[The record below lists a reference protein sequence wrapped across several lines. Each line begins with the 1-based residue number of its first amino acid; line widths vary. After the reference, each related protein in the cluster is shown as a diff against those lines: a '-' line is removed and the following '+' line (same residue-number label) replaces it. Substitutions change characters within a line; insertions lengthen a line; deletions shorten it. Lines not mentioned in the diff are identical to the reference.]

1 MIPLRSASS
10 HEPLSQTFAARLI
23 AQLPALRRYAIAL
36 CDNRDGAVERQPK
49 SRHHAIRLRQR
60 LGRVAAAEDDEV
72 VRVVDDVRLPGF
84 LADDLVQDA
93 IERALSR
100 APSTLEPERLFAWL
114 RSVVHNLFVDEL
126 RRRRRRGVR
135 VDVAEMEND
144 LALSTAPADRL
155 AFSDVGEAMASLSI
169 EHRQVLV
176 LAGVEE
182 LSYQQIAEELSVPL
196 GTVMSR
202 LARARAALRA
212 ALEPEARARTAEQG
226 S

>member
-1 MIPLRSASS
+1 MSPNI
-10 HEPLSQTFAARLI
+10 SQTFAARLI
-23 AQLPALRRYAIAL
+23 AQLPALRRYATAL
-36 CDNRDGAVERQPK
+36 CGNRD
-49 SRHHAIRLRQR
+49 
-60 LGRVAAAEDDEV
+60 
-72 VRVVDDVRLPGF
+72 

-100 APSTLEPERLFAWL
+100 TPSTLQPERLGAWL

-135 VDVAEMEND
+135 VNVAEMEND
-144 LALSTAPADRL
+144 LALSTTPADRL

-182 LSYQQIAEELSVPL
+182 LSYQEIAEELSVPL